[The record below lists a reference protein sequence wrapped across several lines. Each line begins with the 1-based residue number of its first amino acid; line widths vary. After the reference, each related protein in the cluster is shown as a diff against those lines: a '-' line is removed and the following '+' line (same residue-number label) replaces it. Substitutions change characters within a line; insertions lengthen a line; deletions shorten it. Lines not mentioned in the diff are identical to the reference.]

1 MVTSSM
7 LVQARMVP
15 RSQAPPCT
23 GKDEKYFSRM
33 GKPENEALS
42 T

>member
-15 RSQAPPCT
+15 RPPCA
-23 GKDEKYFSRM
+23 GKDEKSFSRM